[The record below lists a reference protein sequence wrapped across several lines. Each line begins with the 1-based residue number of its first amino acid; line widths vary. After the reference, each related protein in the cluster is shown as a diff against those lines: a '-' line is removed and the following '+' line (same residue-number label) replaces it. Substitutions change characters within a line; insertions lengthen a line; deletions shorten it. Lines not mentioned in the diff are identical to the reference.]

1 MCTCVN
7 VHLNTHIP
15 THANKHT
22 HVCITHKYIY
32 AMKHRKRKIK
42 NIIHFLEKINNIEKL
57 IGRLARNK
65 NKGENTQKANA
76 RRKDRPQT
84 LKEV

>member
-22 HVCITHKYIY
+22 HVYITHKYTY

-65 NKGENTQKANA
+65 KK
-76 RRKDRPQT
+76 RREYTKS
-84 LKEV
+84 